1 MTKQN
6 FLKYYNK
13 LSGADKT
20 LVFFQK
26 NGKIYL
32 WECDHVAPRW
42 IQEGFESSSK
52 GGQQKFRMYI
62 KASEKEKLIKKGAI
76 EVMTTEEFESI
87 PYSNKGMKCE
97 KWLHDKTNQDYKP
110 NNKRFDKGG
119 DICINGVEYQIKFE
133 NATLTN
139 VDVLHK
145 AQKAVPRKKRV
156 TAADVIASWLKY

>member
-20 LVFFQK
+20 LIFFQK
-26 NGKIYL
+26 DGKIYL
-32 WECDHVAPRW
+32 WECNHIAPRW
-42 IQEGFESSSK
+42 VNSAYESSSK

-62 KASEKEKLIKKGAI
+62 NTKEKEKLIKKGAI
-76 EVMTTEEFESI
+76 EVMTLTDFEKIS
-87 PYSNKGMKCE
+87 YANKGMKCE
-97 KWLHDKTNQDYKP
+97 KWLHDKTNQSYIP

-119 DICINGVEYQIKFE
+119 DICVNGVEYQIKFE
-133 NATLTN
+133 NASLTN

-145 AQKAVPRKKRV
+145 AQKEKRV
-156 TAADVIASWLKY
+156 KK